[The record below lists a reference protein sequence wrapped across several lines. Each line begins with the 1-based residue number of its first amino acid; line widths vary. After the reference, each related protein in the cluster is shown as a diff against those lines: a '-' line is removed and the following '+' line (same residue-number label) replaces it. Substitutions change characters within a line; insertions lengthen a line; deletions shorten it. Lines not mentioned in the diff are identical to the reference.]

1 MAIDQTP
8 AGNYATGLR
17 VGNSVTEDTD
27 YRLAGPAVGETFPDF
42 ELPDAEGSPL
52 RLHDWRAGR
61 PALVVFYRS
70 AAW

>member
-1 MAIDQTP
+1 M
-8 AGNYATGLR
+8 
-17 VGNSVTEDTD
+17 TEDTD

-42 ELPDAEGSPL
+42 ELPDAEGSLL
-52 RLHDWRAGR
+52 RLHSWRAGR